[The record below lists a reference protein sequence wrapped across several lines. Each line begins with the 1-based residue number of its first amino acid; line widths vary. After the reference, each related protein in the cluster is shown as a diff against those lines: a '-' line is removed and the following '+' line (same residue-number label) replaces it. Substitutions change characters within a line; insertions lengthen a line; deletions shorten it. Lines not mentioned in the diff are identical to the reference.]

1 MWSGDCDHAF
11 QAAKDLLSNAPILA
25 APNFNL
31 PFMLQVDASQ
41 SGAGAVL
48 VQEDAQGIEHPVSY
62 FSRKFS
68 KCQLS
73 YSTVEKEALALLWAV
88 QHFEVYL
95 GSSVQPIIVYT
106 DHNPL
111 IFLSNMSSSNQ
122 RLLRWA
128 LKLQDFNLQIQH
140 IRGTDNVIAD
150 ALFRSVDGTA

>member
-1 MWSGDCDHAF
+1 MIAF

-31 PFMLQVDASQ
+31 PFMLQVDASKY
-41 SGAGAVL
+41 GAGAVL

-68 KCQLS
+68 KCQMS
-73 YSTVEKEALALLWAV
+73 YSTIEKEALALLWAV

-128 LKLQDFNLQIQH
+128 LKRQDFNLQIQH

-150 ALFRSVDGTA
+150 ALSRSVDGTA

>member
-1 MWSGDCDHAF
+1 MWRSDCDHAF

-31 PFMLQVDASQ
+31 PFMLQVDASY

-48 VQEDAQGIEHPVSY
+48 MQEDAQGIEHPVSY

-73 YSTVEKEALALLWAV
+73 YSTIEKEALALLWAV

-111 IFLSNMSSSNQ
+111 IFLSNM
-122 RLLRWA
+122 LPL
-128 LKLQDFNLQIQH
+128 
-140 IRGTDNVIAD
+140 T
-150 ALFRSVDGTA
+150 SVCCAGP